1 MAVAE
6 DPWHPKDAIVRVF
19 EGGDNHGGGCG
30 FIVENDGDFKRGG
43 AGGSVKSRDSAV
55 GWSCM
60 MQQPQ
65 TAGVGVTQNVVGGA
79 RVNEE

>member
-1 MAVAE
+1 MAVAA
-6 DPWHPKDAIVRVF
+6 DPWHPKDAVVRVF
-19 EGGDNHGGGCG
+19 EGCDNHRGRGG
-30 FIVENDGDFKRGG
+30 FIVEGDRDFKGGG
-43 AGGSVKSRDSAV
+43 AGGSVKSRDGAV

-60 MQQPQ
+60 LQQPQ

>member
-1 MAVAE
+1 MAVAA
-6 DPWHPKDAIVRVF
+6 DPWHPEDAIISVF
-19 EGGDNHGGGCG
+19 EGGDNHGGGGG
-30 FIVENDGDFKRGG
+30 FIVEGDRDFKRGG
-43 AGGSVKSRDSAV
+43 AGGSVKSRDGAV

-65 TAGVGVTQNVVGGA
+65 TAGVGVTQDVVGGA